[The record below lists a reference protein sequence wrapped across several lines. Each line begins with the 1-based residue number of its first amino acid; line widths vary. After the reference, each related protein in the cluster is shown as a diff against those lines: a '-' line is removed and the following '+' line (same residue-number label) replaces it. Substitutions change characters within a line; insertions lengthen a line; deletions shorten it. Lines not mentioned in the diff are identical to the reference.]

1 MNRARRFL
9 HRQAGRTADRAW
21 RLLGNREGAGAVEF
35 AFVAP
40 LLVLIYMGAV
50 EISVA
55 LSVDTKVSRAGNIT
69 LDLITQG
76 TTITKK
82 EMSDLVDVAAGI
94 MAPFDASDIELKFT
108 GITVDKSKNAKIA
121 WSWGS
126 KTTKPYVDGASVTIP
141 TGLKIANSYYVR
153 SEIVNKHQFLTSY
166 PFMGS
171 ASASIDM
178 NETYYMRP
186 RLGTDLDCSDC

>member
-1 MNRARRFL
+1 MTRLTKAKGFARKFR
-9 HRQAGRTADRAW
+9 
-21 RLLGNREGAGAVEF
+21 RLSRNKKGVGAIEF

-76 TTITKK
+76 TEISKS
-82 EMSDLVDVAAGI
+82 EMSDLVDVATGI
-94 MAPFDASDIELKFT
+94 MAPFDGSDIELKFT
-108 GITVDKSKNAKIA
+108 GIRVNSSKNAKVE

-126 KTTKPYVDGASVTIP
+126 KTTKPYVKGSAVTIP
-141 TGLKIANSYYVR
+141 TGLKIADSFYVR
-153 SEIVNKHQFLTSY
+153 SEITNTHQFLTSY

-171 ASASIDM
+171 TQASIGM
-178 NETYYMRP
+178 TETYFMRP
-186 RLGTDLDCSDC
+186 RLGTDLDCTDC

>member
-1 MNRARRFL
+1 MKHTARSLFQSRKG
-9 HRQAGRTADRAW
+9 GRLG
-21 RLLGNREGAGAVEF
+21 RLLGNRDGAGAVEF

-40 LLVLIYMGAV
+40 ILVLIYMGAV

-76 TTITKK
+76 TSITKS
-82 EMSDLVDVAAGI
+82 EMKDLVDVAESI
-94 MAPFDASDIELKFT
+94 MAPFDGSDIELKFT
-108 GITVDKSKNAKIA
+108 GITVDASGNAKID

-126 KTTKPYVDGASVTIP
+126 ETTKPYTDGASVTIP
-141 TGLKIANSYYVR
+141 TGLQIANAYYVR
-153 SEIVNKHQFLTSY
+153 SEITNKHQFLTSY
-166 PFMGS
+166 PFLGS
-171 ASASIDM
+171 AAAALDM

-186 RLGTDLDCSDC
+186 RLGTNLSCTDC

>member
-1 MNRARRFL
+1 MYWVRKFL
-9 HRQAGRTADRAW
+9 HKQAGRTADKTAV
-21 RLLGNREGAGAVEF
+21 LLRDREGAGAVEF

-76 TTITKK
+76 TSITKS
-82 EMSDLVDVAAGI
+82 EMKDLVDVAAGI

-108 GITVDKSKNAKIA
+108 GITVDGSKNAKID

-126 KTTKPYVDGASVTIP
+126 KTTKPYTKGAVVDIP
-141 TGLKIANSYYVR
+141 SGLKIANSYYIR
-153 SEIVNKHQFLTSY
+153 SEIVNTHQFLTSY

-186 RLGTDLDCSDC
+186 RLGTDLDCTDC